1 MHTSNSNLNNS
12 NILRGEQLVQAG
24 PRNINNFSG
33 SAILRT
39 KSEFTSTAFSENEDI
54 KALGRGCVD
63 GG

>member
-1 MHTSNSNLNNS
+1 MHNS
-12 NILRGEQLVQAG
+12 NILRGEELVQAG